1 MSIADWI
8 VMLGTLT
15 AIAVYGIFRTRNSRN
30 LEGFIKADNAERWW
44 GIGLSVMAT
53 QASAITF
60 LSTPG
65 QAYSDGMRFV
75 QFYFGL
81 PIAMIL
87 VSVFFIPMYYKLKVF
102 TAYEFLESRF
112 DVKTRTLTA
121 GLFLLQRSLAAGI
134 TIYAPSII
142 VSQLIGWSL
151 NFTVCFIG
159 LFVTLYVI
167 SGGARAVA
175 ITHKQQMAVMFT
187 GMFVAFG
194 FLVYYISREMS
205 LNDGLHVA
213 GALGKMNVVDYT
225 FDLNNRYT
233 IWSGILGGLFLQL
246 SYFGTDQSQV
256 GRYISG
262 KSVAQSRLGLLF
274 NGLMKIP
281 MQFFILLTGVLV
293 FVFYQIYQPP
303 VYFNT
308 LEIENVKSSEHRDAF
323 MDLQV
328 QMDSA
333 FSHKSIALER
343 YVAAL
348 HSGNE
353 AQVLAERNTL
363 TAGQVRYDSLRSAVQ
378 VLIADNNPKAEDDGD
393 YIFMRFVMDF
403 LPVGLIGL
411 LFAVIFSAGMSSS
424 ASEITALSATFTIDV
439 YKRLLVKNASPEK
452 YLTASRIFT
461 LLFGIL
467 AIGFALVVS
476 QFDNLIEAV
485 NIIGSLFYG
494 TILGIFITAF
504 LLKSVSGNAVFIA
517 ALITQFVIFY
527 MDFNDRFHW
536 GLPSLHLSY
545 LWNNVLGC
553 LLVMLLSLIAR
564 LFTAKTK

>member
-1 MSIADWI
+1 
-8 VMLGTLT
+8 MLGTLT
-15 AIAVYGIFRTRNSRN
+15 AIAVYGIFHTRNSRN

-194 FLVYYISREMS
+194 FLVYYISRQMS

-333 FSHKSIALER
+333 FSHKAIALER

-353 AQVLAERNTL
+353 AQVLAEK
-363 TAGQVRYDSLRSAVQ
+363 
-378 VLIADNNPKAEDDGD
+378 I
-393 YIFMRFVMDF
+393 
-403 LPVGLIGL
+403 
-411 LFAVIFSAGMSSS
+411 
-424 ASEITALSATFTIDV
+424 
-439 YKRLLVKNASPEK
+439 
-452 YLTASRIFT
+452 
-461 LLFGIL
+461 
-467 AIGFALVVS
+467 
-476 QFDNLIEAV
+476 
-485 NIIGSLFYG
+485 
-494 TILGIFITAF
+494 
-504 LLKSVSGNAVFIA
+504 
-517 ALITQFVIFY
+517 
-527 MDFNDRFHW
+527 H
-536 GLPSLHLSY
+536 
-545 LWNNVLGC
+545 
-553 LLVMLLSLIAR
+553 
-564 LFTAKTK
+564 